1 MLNLLSERTK
11 MAQDMVELYMLDNFI
26 DRIAQGS
33 LSYLQRYTTI
43 YQSTTYYTVKFV
55 NREIH
60 AVSYNMS

>member
-1 MLNLLSERTK
+1 
-11 MAQDMVELYMLDNFI
+11 MAQDMVEQYMLDNFI

-60 AVSYNMS
+60 AVSHNMS